1 MRPRPGGG
9 LVSRRMDDHPSG
21 SFAPPPLG
29 LDAIDD
35 FSSQSQRIGESQTT
49 PTPAPQSR
57 TRLRHAGPW
66 LLLVALIAGAG
77 WWLLAR
83 QSDRAPPPQAGRFN
97 PSGPMPV
104 GTAPVETVD

>member
-9 LVSRRMDDHPSG
+9 WVSRGMDDHPSG
-21 SFAPPPLG
+21 SFAPPSLG

-35 FSSQSQRIGESQTT
+35 FSSQSQRIGESRTT
-49 PTPAPQSR
+49 PTSAPRSR
-57 TRLRHAGPW
+57 ATLRRAGPW
-66 LLLVALIAGAG
+66 LLLLALLASGG

-83 QSDRAPPPQAGRFN
+83 QSDRAPPLQTGRIN

-104 GTAPVETVD
+104 G